1 MPTTKHYEAFCK
13 KGAKDFDTNIRQREI
28 ILAQAENNSNV
39 QKSIMEACAE
49 DVLFFFNAFC
59 WLYEPRPRKTSSGK
73 KYPSIIPFITWDHQD
88 PIILSAREAIGYSDV
103 GIEKSRGE
111 GASWMFILLALHDWI
126 FEPMSAIGF
135 ISRTELAVDNP
146 DDPDSLFWKADW
158 ELTKLPPWMVGEKS
172 SVADKT
178 SKDYSRNVSKH
189 ILKNNRNGS
198 QIVGYS
204 ATGDVTTGGRKGWIL
219 FDELAKFPRP
229 QDSEAMASTQHVT
242 ESRILISTPK
252 GAEGEYYKLM
262 HTPSNMVKLVLDWKD
277 NQSRNKGLYKLVQ
290 GKPVA
295 HNPDNPLLPGYDPP
309 DQNTLDLY
317 SRLRQKGF
325 KLENK
330 LRSPWYDRQCD
341 RPGATPQSIAQ
352 ELDRDYG
359 GSVHRIMGPT
369 FFKKVKDSVLPF
381 RYEGAITVSRA
392 KNELSFQEVKD
403 GPLKIWCNLDHSNRP
418 PLRPYA
424 IAADISSGLGGSH
437 TSNSVIQV
445 IDLITMTQVM
455 EYATNIVEP
464 SEFGEQAVAIAK
476 WFHDAYLAWEI
487 NYGGG
492 FTKRVKE
499 LGYPNLYMRTIWGK
513 RGKRKTQDIGWHT
526 NQASKEAG
534 FADLIRKVEIGEI
547 KIRSDALRQECGE
560 YVLLAGKIEHLTAT
574 KNPSDATKGA
584 AHGDRV
590 MAMVVAIQ
598 AAIDR
603 PVGKSLDIND
613 QTINAN
619 LIPPYSMAAR
629 MAEWNKGKA
638 TDEWDDREVGKLTG
652 RSS

>member
-1 MPTTKHYEAFCK
+1 
-13 KGAKDFDTNIRQREI
+13 
-28 ILAQAENNSNV
+28 
-39 QKSIMEACAE
+39 
-49 DVLFFFNAFC
+49 
-59 WLYEPRPRKTSSGK
+59 
-73 KYPSIIPFITWDHQD
+73 
-88 PIILSAREAIGYSDV
+88 
-103 GIEKSRGE
+103 
-111 GASWMFILLALHDWI
+111 
-126 FEPMSAIGF
+126 
-135 ISRTELAVDNP
+135 
-146 DDPDSLFWKADW
+146 
-158 ELTKLPPWMVGEKS
+158 
-172 SVADKT
+172 
-178 SKDYSRNVSKH
+178 
-189 ILKNNRNGS
+189 
-198 QIVGYS
+198 
-204 ATGDVTTGGRKGWIL
+204 
-219 FDELAKFPRP
+219 
-229 QDSEAMASTQHVT
+229 
-242 ESRILISTPK
+242 
-252 GAEGEYYKLM
+252 
-262 HTPSNMVKLVLDWKD
+262 
-277 NQSRNKGLYKLVQ
+277 
-290 GKPVA
+290 
-295 HNPDNPLLPGYDPP
+295 
-309 DQNTLDLY
+309 
-317 SRLRQKGF
+317 
-325 KLENK
+325 
-330 LRSPWYDRQCD
+330 
-341 RPGATPQSIAQ
+341 
-352 ELDRDYG
+352 
-359 GSVHRIMGPT
+359 MGPT

-613 QTINAN
+613 QAINAN

>member
-1 MPTTKHYEAFCK
+1 M
-13 KGAKDFDTNIRQREI
+13 D
-28 ILAQAENNSNV
+28 
-39 QKSIMEACAE
+39 ACRE

-59 WLYEPRPRKTSSGK
+59 WLYEPRPKKAKNGT
-73 KYPSIIPFITWDHQD
+73 KYPTIIPFITWEHQD
-88 PIILSAREAIGYSDV
+88 PVILAAREAIGYSDV

-146 DDPDSLFWKADW
+146 EDPDSLFWKADW
-158 ELTKLPPWMVGEKS
+158 ELTKLPPWMAGEKS
-172 SVADKT
+172 ATTDKL

-204 ATGDVTTGGRKGWIL
+204 ATGDVTTGGRKYWIL

-242 ESRILISTPK
+242 ESRVLISTPK

-262 HTPSNMVKLVLDWKD
+262 HTPSNMVKLILDWKQ
-277 NQSRNKGLYKLVQ
+277 NESRNKGLYKLVH
-290 GKPVA
+290 GKPVVS
-295 HNPDNPLLPGYDPP
+295 DVKNPLPKNYDPP
-309 DQNTLDLY
+309 DQNTLDLF

-359 GSVHRIMGPT
+359 GSVHRIMGPG
-369 FFKKVKDSVLPF
+369 FFKKAKESVLPI
-381 RYEGAITVSRA
+381 RYEGTLVVDRV
-392 KNELSFQEVKD
+392 KHEMSFQEARG
-403 GPLKIWCNLDHSNRP
+403 GPIKVWCNLDHSNRP
-418 PLRPYA
+418 PLRSYA

-476 WFHDAYLAWEI
+476 WFHEGYLAWEI

-499 LGYPNLYMRTIWGK
+499 IGYP
-513 RGKRKTQDIGWHT
+513 
-526 NQASKEAG
+526 
-534 FADLIRKVEIGEI
+534 
-547 KIRSDALRQECGE
+547 
-560 YVLLAGKIEHLTAT
+560 
-574 KNPSDATKGA
+574 
-584 AHGDRV
+584 
-590 MAMVVAIQ
+590 
-598 AAIDR
+598 
-603 PVGKSLDIND
+603 
-613 QTINAN
+613 
-619 LIPPYSMAAR
+619 
-629 MAEWNKGKA
+629 
-638 TDEWDDREVGKLTG
+638 
-652 RSS
+652 